1 MAGGGGRG
9 ISQGANS
16 EGYTVGIFDVPG
28 MFVQQAIQGNAAFDL
43 AKFTWLCWAK
53 ASGS

>member
-1 MAGGGGRG
+1 MAGGGRG
-9 ISQGANS
+9 ISQVYRANS

-43 AKFTWLCWAK
+43 AKFT
-53 ASGS
+53 